1 MEFRVADF
9 EILSFHSKIYQDGL
23 KKIEERK
30 QEFVDKIEPIRK
42 EMQKILLASQSGLVI
57 DNKTEQERVQRFQ
70 TLQEEAMSIDKD
82 AKFHLSKQKE
92 KLTKETYKHLK
103 EIIDE
108 YSINNSIDIVIGKL
122 EIVYMNEKYEI
133 TNDILEILKEKGL
146 YVEEDEVTKNQENKE
161 KESV

>member
-9 EILSFHSKIYQDGL
+9 ETLSFHSKIYQDGL
-23 KKIEERK
+23 KKIDERK
-30 QEFVDKIEPIRK
+30 QEFIDKIEPIRK

-57 DNKTEQERVQRFQ
+57 DKKTDQERAQRFQ

-92 KLTKETYKHLK
+92 ELTKETYNHLK

-108 YSINNSIDIVIGKL
+108 YAVNNSIDIVIGKL

-133 TNDILEILKEKGL
+133 TNDILEILKEKEL
-146 YVEEDEVTKNQENKE
+146 YVEEKEEE
-161 KESV
+161 KEEESV